1 MRSLR
6 IDIGMNAQQPFP
18 GIFQLALHCAP
29 HQFLDFRG
37 GERAVYFY
45 HHRFDVPLLNLHH
58 HRKLRPQ
65 HTVAEVPAEGVSQS
79 CCRGRK
85 LVKITVFQRYPD
97 YPCKGG

>member
-37 GERAVYFY
+37 ESVLSIFI
-45 HHRFDVPLLNLHH
+45 
-58 HRKLRPQ
+58 
-65 HTVAEVPAEGVSQS
+65 
-79 CCRGRK
+79 
-85 LVKITVFQRYPD
+85 ITVLMYHF
-97 YPCKGG
+97 